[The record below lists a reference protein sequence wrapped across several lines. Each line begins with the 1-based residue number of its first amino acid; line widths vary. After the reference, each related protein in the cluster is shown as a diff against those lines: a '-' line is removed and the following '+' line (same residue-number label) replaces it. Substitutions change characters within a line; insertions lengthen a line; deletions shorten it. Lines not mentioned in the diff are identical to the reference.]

1 MGDITPLTF
10 DPRVTVYNF
19 RAHES
24 GQFTRNLQVL
34 GSQSMVRATRST
46 SPTQSTDASLGQSK
60 SRLRRTD
67 DSVSIPDPTFDEE
80 IVETYEDDDDEDF
93 GVDDV
98 KKPSRKRKALSDE
111 EDDDDD
117 GNGDQDKDDEDED
130 EDDDEDDEDD
140 DDERTAAEVDAE
152 VEAEVSKLPG
162 DTSQEDA
169 ERIREKIQLQRGPKK
184 RGRKKLKIVV
194 LEEGVFDD
202 EGNPIN
208 ITDDEVAIENEDPK
222 GLEKVD
228 ENGNLLGGR
237 QFRMKTFKVLGCGAK
252 QYMVST
258 EPARLVGFRDSYL
271 LFKTHRTL
279 FKKVCSNEEKMDL
292 IDRGLIPN
300 SYKGRA
306 VNLVAARSV
315 FREFGAVMILDG
327 KKVIDDFWE
336 QRAIDRGDNPGD
348 YADPNETIKYQSKL
362 SAILGNETS
371 TVSTGVAPLIST
383 PLVNYTTDVSW
394 MYQICAQTQEFN
406 RKISESRQVAV
417 TRGIKDIY
425 TNLNFLPAHTQ
436 PHRSTTERLQDWP
449 VDNEIVVDTR
459 FVCGDLERRPTGLA
473 LVPKDVFDDIEDVAL
488 KTAILD
494 QQAYEES
501 TNPV

>member
-1 MGDITPLTF
+1 MA
-10 DPRVTVYNF
+10 R
-19 RAHES
+19 S
-24 GQFTRNLQVL
+24 
-34 GSQSMVRATRST
+34 TRST
-46 SPTQSTDASLGQSK
+46 SPSQSTAAALGRR
-60 SRLRRTD
+60 SRLRRPD
-67 DSVSIPDPTFDEE
+67 DSGSVPDASFDED
-80 IVETYEDDDDEDF
+80 IVETYEDDDDDADF
-93 GVDDV
+93 GEDDL
-98 KKPSRKRKALSDE
+98 KKPSRKRKALSDDEDGEEENVDQDDDE
-111 EDDDDD
+111 EDDDD
-117 GNGDQDKDDEDED
+117 EDE
-130 EDDDEDDEDD
+130 
-140 DDERTAAEVDAE
+140 DERTAAEVDAQ

-162 DTSQEDA
+162 GTSQEDA
-169 ERIREKIQLQRGPKK
+169 ERIRKKIQLQRGPKK

-208 ITDDEVAIENEDPK
+208 ITNDEVAIENEDPK

-228 ENGNLLGGR
+228 LNGNLLGGR
-237 QFRMKTFKVLGCGAK
+237 QFRMKTFNVLGCGAK

-315 FREFGAVMILDG
+315 FREFGAIMILDG

-336 QRAIDRGDNPGD
+336 QRAIDRGDNAGD

-371 TVSTGVAPLIST
+371 TVSTGMAPLIST

-406 RKISESRQVAV
+406 RKVSETRQVALS
-417 TRGIKDIY
+417 RGIKDIY

-436 PHRSTTERLQDWP
+436 PHRSTTERLQDEP
-449 VDNEIVVDTR
+449 AINEIIVDTR
-459 FVCGDLERRPTGLA
+459 FVCRDLDRRPTGLA
-473 LVPKDVFDDIEDVAL
+473 LVPIDIFDDIEDVELRA
-488 KTAILD
+488 AILE
-494 QQAYEES
+494 QQAYERS
-501 TNPV
+501 L